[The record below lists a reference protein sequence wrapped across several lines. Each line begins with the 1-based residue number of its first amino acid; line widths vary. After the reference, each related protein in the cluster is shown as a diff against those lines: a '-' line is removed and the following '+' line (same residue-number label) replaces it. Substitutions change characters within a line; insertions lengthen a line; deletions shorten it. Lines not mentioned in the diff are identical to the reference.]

1 MKSETINFAGI
12 DLIVNYEFTPGED
25 ETNTPDN
32 YKIFTVHIEDTG
44 WDVTSE
50 MYGDQE
56 YIIIERLKEIR

>member
-25 ETNTPDN
+25 ETNTPDD
-32 YKIFTVHIEDTG
+32 YKIFTAHIADTG